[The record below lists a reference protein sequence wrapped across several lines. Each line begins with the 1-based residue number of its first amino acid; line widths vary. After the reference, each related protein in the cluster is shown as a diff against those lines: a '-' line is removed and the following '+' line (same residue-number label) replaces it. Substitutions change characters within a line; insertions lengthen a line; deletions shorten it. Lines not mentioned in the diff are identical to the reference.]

1 MPSWATSVKE
11 DVAVWNTVA
20 LGGYW
25 VALWATDRAFYS
37 LEEFEGRLR
46 KVRQPLQRVACVDVR
61 AWVGGCALYVV
72 VGVRGNEDPFDTQRS
87 LNVSLFRLF
96 SMILDDSRETRPFR
110 RANPLWPNTRPL
122 CRMTLLSDCLPA

>member
-46 KVRQPLQRVACVDVR
+46 KVRQPLQRVACVEGGWVR
-61 AWVGGCALYVV
+61 AVV
-72 VGVRGNEDPFDTQRS
+72 VGVCGIEDPFDTQRAT
-87 LNVSLFRLF
+87 N
-96 SMILDDSRETRPFR
+96 
-110 RANPLWPNTRPL
+110 W
-122 CRMTLLSDCLPA
+122 